1 MKCHIFFTIIGALI
15 NLPINTYADRRSAL
29 ENRRSAFDAFVNARR
44 NAQNALAAQAQKV
57 KNILGVVLPCEMENT
72 APANGF
78 KKNNIMKIIKRR
90 EVSTKKGCRNYCQD
104 VNNSRNRLTT
114 CTHAYFGKIDHAELV
129 EIESFSALL
138 SLMGANYDFCILYN
152 GPIEKRHD
160 YNGGSIIP
168 VNCDPR
174 SKKEIQKK
182 ATAIWDPVITC
193 SAQYSQNP
201 EEVFTCEYQK
211 KLGVSR
217 KDITSK
223 SETEGESAATEL
235 GLTVGVEAEDPLG
248 VAKASMESSMR
259 FNYGN
264 SYEWTTKSEKQ
275 FTDDLTI
282 SNTVTVVASPGKVVT
297 ICQPVGTVG
306 SYEIHANL
314 FRRCNSDNCY
324 NCDDDDE
331 YDYEYHSYDDDD
343 DEYDYEYESYDVDV
357 DEYDY
362 EYGYGYD

>member
-259 FNYGN
+259 FNYGK
-264 SYEWTTKSEKQ
+264 YVKKAKM
-275 FTDDLTI
+275 L
-282 SNTVTVVASPGKVVT
+282 
-297 ICQPVGTVG
+297 
-306 SYEIHANL
+306 
-314 FRRCNSDNCY
+314 
-324 NCDDDDE
+324 
-331 YDYEYHSYDDDD
+331 
-343 DEYDYEYESYDVDV
+343 
-357 DEYDY
+357 
-362 EYGYGYD
+362 